1 MSGWRN
7 TMEELIQKI
16 KNGEEL
22 HASDF
27 IDKVKLEYFDLNDL
41 YDCEDYSDE
50 TIVRTY
56 LEDMVIGLVKD
67 GYVSNELLLEVLRKV

>member
-1 MSGWRN
+1 MDVF
-7 TMEELIQKI
+7 EKI

-27 IDKVKLEYFDLNDL
+27 IDKVKLEYFDLND
-41 YDCEDYSDE
+41 CEDYSDE

-56 LEDMVIGLVKD
+56 LEDMVMGLIKD
-67 GYVSNELLLEVLRKV
+67 GYVSNELLLEVLRRA